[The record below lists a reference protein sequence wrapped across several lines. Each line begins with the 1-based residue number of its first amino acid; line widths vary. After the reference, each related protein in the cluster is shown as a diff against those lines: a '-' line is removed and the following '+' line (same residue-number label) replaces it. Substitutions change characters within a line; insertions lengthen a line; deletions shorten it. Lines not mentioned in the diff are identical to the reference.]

1 MFRPLVGSGR
11 GDEDKSG
18 RRRRPLRNG
27 GFVSPD
33 KAAAQRIA
41 ELVKENETL
50 QANQTLQAKSTQES
64 EAMSGWFN
72 DVIFFGLHNQLLKCL
87 ARNEPQITDRYHQ
100 WCEPCWGYQF
110 QAAAQRIAELVKE
123 NQTLQAKS
131 DQESEAQ
138 TEAGTEAKSEA
149 K

>member
-1 MFRPLVGSGR
+1 MQTEKYYVIKPNTHSRKKVSY
-11 GDEDKSG
+11 GDELALTESQA
-18 RRRRPLRNG
+18 RPLRNG

-33 KAAAQRIA
+33 K
-41 ELVKENETL
+41 
-50 QANQTLQAKSTQES
+50 
-64 EAMSGWFN
+64 
-72 DVIFFGLHNQLLKCL
+72 
-87 ARNEPQITDRYHQ
+87 
-100 WCEPCWGYQF
+100 
-110 QAAAQRIAELVKE
+110 AAAQRIAELVKE

>member
-1 MFRPLVGSGR
+1 MQTEKYYVIKPTTHSRKKVSY
-11 GDEDKSG
+11 GDELALTESQA
-18 RRRRPLRNG
+18 RPLRNG

-64 EAMSGWFN
+64 EA
-72 DVIFFGLHNQLLKCL
+72 H
-87 ARNEPQITDRYHQ
+87 
-100 WCEPCWGYQF
+100 
-110 QAAAQRIAELVKE
+110 
-123 NQTLQAKS
+123 
-131 DQESEAQ
+131 
-138 TEAGTEAKSEA
+138 TEAGTEIKSEA

>member
-1 MFRPLVGSGR
+1 MQTEKYYVIKPTTHSRKKVSY
-11 GDEDKSG
+11 GDELALTESQA
-18 RRRRPLRNG
+18 RPLRNG

-33 KAAAQRIA
+33 K
-41 ELVKENETL
+41 
-50 QANQTLQAKSTQES
+50 
-64 EAMSGWFN
+64 
-72 DVIFFGLHNQLLKCL
+72 
-87 ARNEPQITDRYHQ
+87 
-100 WCEPCWGYQF
+100 
-110 QAAAQRIAELVKE
+110 AAAQRIAELVKE

>member
-1 MFRPLVGSGR
+1 MQTEKYYVIKPNTHSRKKVSY
-11 GDEDKSG
+11 GDELALTESQA
-18 RRRRPLRNG
+18 RPLRNG

-64 EAMSGWFN
+64 EA
-72 DVIFFGLHNQLLKCL
+72 H
-87 ARNEPQITDRYHQ
+87 
-100 WCEPCWGYQF
+100 
-110 QAAAQRIAELVKE
+110 
-123 NQTLQAKS
+123 
-131 DQESEAQ
+131 
-138 TEAGTEAKSEA
+138 TEAGTEIKSEA